1 MVVYISHRTK
11 LGEYLK
17 IMEQKEKKT
26 KILVVDDDPVIR
38 GLIKSIFMNSEFDI
52 NEADSGE
59 MALEILPNIM
69 PDIILLDIIMSGMD
83 GFEVLK
89 SIRSDERLKYIRIIL
104 LSSKSDINERLKGY
118 GLGTDDYMTKPFVGN
133 ELLAKVNVF
142 AKLKHSEERNLS
154 LTELVE
160 SEIKKRM
167 EREKFIQ
174 DQERLISMSD
184 MIISIA
190 HYWRQPLNALG
201 ITVQDIYDAYTHNE
215 LTEDY
220 LKESVDQSMRHITFM
235 SNIIDSFQSIIDAE
249 NDNVSETVHIPALL
263 REALISIKDMLDLSN
278 VKCTINGIDYLKYAD
293 ISTIDLI
300 TESEPAALRQIVTKI
315 VITVNHLIQN
325 YQKMCVDDKFHGLI
339 KIKLYTASDKIILQV
354 QGNGVQLNDNE
365 ISHFFEPYYALGENR
380 FSNEGL
386 GLFFTKM
393 LVEQHCNGEL
403 FIKKENDLSIFQ
415 LELPYSPP
423 PISK

>member
-1 MVVYISHRTK
+1 
-11 LGEYLK
+11 
-17 IMEQKEKKT
+17 MEQKEKKT
-26 KILVVDDDPVIR
+26 KILAVDDDPVIR
-38 GLIKSIFMNSEFDI
+38 GLIKSIFLNGKFDV

-59 MALEILPNIM
+59 MALEILPDIM

-89 SIRSDERLKYIRIIL
+89 SIRSNEKLKYIRIIL
-104 LSSKSDINERLKGY
+104 LSSKNNIDERLKGY
-118 GLGTDDYMTKPFVGN
+118 DLGTDDYMTKPFVGN

-154 LTELVE
+154 LTELVN

-167 EREKFIQ
+167 EKEKYIQ
-174 DQERLISMSD
+174 DQKRLISMSD

-220 LKESVDQSMRHITFM
+220 LKESVDQSMRHIAFM
-235 SNIIDSFQSIIDAE
+235 SSIIDSFQSIIDAK

-263 REALISIKDMLDLSN
+263 REALVSIKDMLDLSD
-278 VKCTINGIDYLKYAD
+278 VKCTINGLDYLKYAD

-300 TESEPAALRQIVTKI
+300 VETEHAALKQIITKI
-315 VITVNHLIQN
+315 VITINHLIQN
-325 YQKMCVDDKFHGLI
+325 YQEMCVDNKFHGLI
-339 KIKLYTASDKIILQV
+339 KIKLYTTVEKIIIQV

-365 ISHFFEPYYALGENR
+365 ISHFFDPYYALGENR
-380 FSNEGL
+380 FDNKSL

-393 LVEQHCNGEL
+393 LVEQHCNGKL
-403 FIKKENDLSIFQ
+403 FIKKENDVSIFQ
-415 LELPYSPP
+415 LEIPYSPP
-423 PISK
+423 QSSSSMIIDTINHNI

>member
-1 MVVYISHRTK
+1 
-11 LGEYLK
+11 
-17 IMEQKEKKT
+17 MEQKEKKT
-26 KILVVDDDPVIR
+26 KILAVDDDPVIR
-38 GLIKSIFMNSEFDI
+38 GLIKSIFLNSKFDV

-59 MALEILPNIM
+59 MALEILPDIM

-89 SIRSDERLKYIRIIL
+89 SIRSNEKLKYIRIIL
-104 LSSKSDINERLKGY
+104 LSSKNNIDERLKGY
-118 GLGTDDYMTKPFVGN
+118 DLGTDDYMTKPFVGN

-154 LTELVE
+154 LTELVN

-167 EREKFIQ
+167 EKEKYIQ
-174 DQERLISMSD
+174 DQKRLISMSD

-220 LKESVDQSMRHITFM
+220 LKESVDQSMRHIAFM
-235 SNIIDSFQSIIDAE
+235 SSIIDSFQSIIDAK

-263 REALISIKDMLDLSN
+263 REALVSIKDMLDLSD
-278 VKCTINGIDYLKYAD
+278 VKCTINGLDYLKYAD

-300 TESEPAALRQIVTKI
+300 VETEHAALKQIITKI
-315 VITVNHLIQN
+315 VITINHLIQN
-325 YQKMCVDDKFHGLI
+325 YQEMCVDNKFHGLI
-339 KIKLYTASDKIILQV
+339 KIKLYTTVEKIIIQV

-365 ISHFFEPYYALGENR
+365 ISHFFDPYYALGENR
-380 FSNEGL
+380 FDNKSL

-393 LVEQHCNGEL
+393 LVEQHCNGKL
-403 FIKKENDLSIFQ
+403 FIKKENDVRIFQ
-415 LELPYSPP
+415 LEIPYSPH
-423 PISK
+423 PIIKQHDY

>member
-1 MVVYISHRTK
+1 
-11 LGEYLK
+11 
-17 IMEQKEKKT
+17 MEQKEKKT
-26 KILVVDDDPVIR
+26 KILAVDDDPVIR
-38 GLIKSIFMNSEFDI
+38 GLIKSIFLNSKFDV

-59 MALEILPNIM
+59 MALEILPDIM

-89 SIRSDERLKYIRIIL
+89 SIRSNEKLKYIRIIL
-104 LSSKSDINERLKGY
+104 LSSKNNIDERLKGY
-118 GLGTDDYMTKPFVGN
+118 DLGTDDYMTKPFVGN

-154 LTELVE
+154 LTELVN

-167 EREKFIQ
+167 EKEKYIQ
-174 DQERLISMSD
+174 DQKRLISMSD

-220 LKESVDQSMRHITFM
+220 LKESVDQSMRHIAFM
-235 SNIIDSFQSIIDAE
+235 SSIIDSFQSIIDAK

-263 REALISIKDMLDLSN
+263 REALVSIKDMLDLSD
-278 VKCTINGIDYLKYAD
+278 VKCTINGLDYLKYAD

-300 TESEPAALRQIVTKI
+300 VETEHAALKQIITKI
-315 VITVNHLIQN
+315 VITINHLIQN
-325 YQKMCVDDKFHGLI
+325 YQEMCVDNKFHGLI
-339 KIKLYTASDKIILQV
+339 KIKLYTTVEKIIIQV

-365 ISHFFEPYYALGENR
+365 ISHFFDPYYALGENR
-380 FSNEGL
+380 FANKSL

-393 LVEQHCNGEL
+393 LVEQHCNGKL
-403 FIKKENDLSIFQ
+403 FIKKENDVSIFQ
-415 LELPYSPP
+415 LEIPYSPP
-423 PISK
+423 QSSSSRIIDTINHNI

>member
-1 MVVYISHRTK
+1 
-11 LGEYLK
+11 
-17 IMEQKEKKT
+17 MEQKEKKT
-26 KILVVDDDPVIR
+26 KILAVDDDPVIR
-38 GLIKSIFMNSEFDI
+38 GLIKSIFLNSKFDV

-59 MALEILPNIM
+59 MALEILPDIM

-89 SIRSDERLKYIRIIL
+89 SIRSNEKLKYIRIIL
-104 LSSKSDINERLKGY
+104 LSSKNNIDERLKGY
-118 GLGTDDYMTKPFVGN
+118 DLGADDYMTKPFVGN

-154 LTELVE
+154 LTELVN

-167 EREKFIQ
+167 EKEKYIQ
-174 DQERLISMSD
+174 DQKRLISMSD

-220 LKESVDQSMRHITFM
+220 LKESVDQSMRHIAFM
-235 SNIIDSFQSIIDAE
+235 SSIIDSFQSIIDAK

-263 REALISIKDMLDLSN
+263 REALVSIKDMLDLSD
-278 VKCTINGIDYLKYAD
+278 VKCTINGLDYLKYAD

-300 TESEPAALRQIVTKI
+300 VETEHAALKQIITKI
-315 VITVNHLIQN
+315 VITINHLIQN
-325 YQKMCVDDKFHGLI
+325 YQEMCVDNKFHGLI
-339 KIKLYTASDKIILQV
+339 KIKLYTTVEKIIIQV

-365 ISHFFEPYYALGENR
+365 ISHFFDPYYALGENR
-380 FSNEGL
+380 FDNKSL

-393 LVEQHCNGEL
+393 LVEQHCNGKL
-403 FIKKENDLSIFQ
+403 FIKKENDVSIFQ
-415 LELPYSPP
+415 LEIPYSPP
-423 PISK
+423 QSSSSMIIDTINHNI

>member
-1 MVVYISHRTK
+1 
-11 LGEYLK
+11 
-17 IMEQKEKKT
+17 MEQKEKKT
-26 KILVVDDDPVIR
+26 KILAVDDDPVIR
-38 GLIKSIFMNSEFDI
+38 GLIKSIFLNSKFDV

-59 MALEILPNIM
+59 MALEILPDIM

-89 SIRSDERLKYIRIIL
+89 SIRSNEKLKYIRIIL
-104 LSSKSDINERLKGY
+104 LSSKNNIDERLKGY
-118 GLGTDDYMTKPFVGN
+118 DLGTDDYMTKPFVGN

-154 LTELVE
+154 LTELVN

-167 EREKFIQ
+167 EKEKYIQ
-174 DQERLISMSD
+174 DQKRLISMSD

-220 LKESVDQSMRHITFM
+220 LKESVDQSMRHIAFM
-235 SNIIDSFQSIIDAE
+235 SSIIDSFQSIIDAK

-263 REALISIKDMLDLSN
+263 REALVSIKDMLDLSD
-278 VKCTINGIDYLKYAD
+278 VKCTINGLDYLKYAD

-300 TESEPAALRQIVTKI
+300 VETEHAALKQIITKI
-315 VITVNHLIQN
+315 VITINHLIQN
-325 YQKMCVDDKFHGLI
+325 YQEMCVDNKFHGLI
-339 KIKLYTASDKIILQV
+339 KIKLYTTVEKIIIQV

-365 ISHFFEPYYALGENR
+365 ISHFFDPYYALGENR
-380 FSNEGL
+380 FDNKSL

-393 LVEQHCNGEL
+393 LVEQHCNGKL
-403 FIKKENDLSIFQ
+403 FIKKENDVSIFQ
-415 LELPYSPP
+415 LEIPYSPP
-423 PISK
+423 QSSSSMIIDTINHNI

>member
-1 MVVYISHRTK
+1 
-11 LGEYLK
+11 
-17 IMEQKEKKT
+17 MEQKEKKT
-26 KILVVDDDPVIR
+26 KILAVDDDPVIR
-38 GLIKSIFMNSEFDI
+38 GLIKSIFLNSKFDV

-59 MALEILPNIM
+59 MALEILPDIM

-89 SIRSDERLKYIRIIL
+89 SIRSNEKLKYIRIIL
-104 LSSKSDINERLKGY
+104 LSSKNNIDERLKGY
-118 GLGTDDYMTKPFVGN
+118 DLGTDDYMTKPFVGN

-154 LTELVE
+154 LTELVN

-167 EREKFIQ
+167 EKEKYIQ
-174 DQERLISMSD
+174 DQKRLISMSD

-220 LKESVDQSMRHITFM
+220 LKESVDQSMRHIAFM
-235 SNIIDSFQSIIDAE
+235 SSIIDSFHSIIDAK

-263 REALISIKDMLDLSN
+263 REALVSIKDMLDLSD
-278 VKCTINGIDYLKYAD
+278 VKCTINGLDYLKYAD

-300 TESEPAALRQIVTKI
+300 VETEHAALKQIITKI
-315 VITVNHLIQN
+315 VITINHLIQN
-325 YQKMCVDDKFHGLI
+325 YQEMCVDNKFHGLI
-339 KIKLYTASDKIILQV
+339 KIKLYTTVEKIIIQV

-365 ISHFFEPYYALGENR
+365 ISHFFDPYYALGENR
-380 FSNEGL
+380 FDNKSL

-393 LVEQHCNGEL
+393 LVEQHCNGKL
-403 FIKKENDLSIFQ
+403 FIKKENDVSIFQ
-415 LELPYSPP
+415 LEIPYSPP
-423 PISK
+423 QSSSSMIIDTINHNI

>member
-1 MVVYISHRTK
+1 
-11 LGEYLK
+11 
-17 IMEQKEKKT
+17 MEQKEKKT
-26 KILVVDDDPVIR
+26 KIL
-38 GLIKSIFMNSEFDI
+38 
-52 NEADSGE
+52 GE
-59 MALEILPNIM
+59 MALEILPDIM

-89 SIRSDERLKYIRIIL
+89 SIRSNEKLKYIRIIL
-104 LSSKSDINERLKGY
+104 LSSKNNIDERLKGY
-118 GLGTDDYMTKPFVGN
+118 DLGTDDYMTKPFVGN

-154 LTELVE
+154 LTELVN

-167 EREKFIQ
+167 EKEKYIQ
-174 DQERLISMSD
+174 DQKRLISMSD

-220 LKESVDQSMRHITFM
+220 LKESVDQSMRHIAFM
-235 SNIIDSFQSIIDAE
+235 SSIIDSFQSIIDAK

-263 REALISIKDMLDLSN
+263 REALVSIKDMLDLSD
-278 VKCTINGIDYLKYAD
+278 VKCTINGLDYLKYAD

-300 TESEPAALRQIVTKI
+300 VETEHAALKQIITKI
-315 VITVNHLIQN
+315 VITINHLIQN
-325 YQKMCVDDKFHGLI
+325 YQEMCVDNKFHGLI
-339 KIKLYTASDKIILQV
+339 KIKLYTTVEKIIIQV

-365 ISHFFEPYYALGENR
+365 ISHFFAPYYALGENR
-380 FSNEGL
+380 FDNKSL

-393 LVEQHCNGEL
+393 LVEQHCNGKL
-403 FIKKENDLSIFQ
+403 FIKKENDVSIFQ
-415 LELPYSPP
+415 LEIPYSPP
-423 PISK
+423 PIIKQHDY

>member
-1 MVVYISHRTK
+1 
-11 LGEYLK
+11 
-17 IMEQKEKKT
+17 MEQKEKKT
-26 KILVVDDDPVIR
+26 KILAVDDDPVIR
-38 GLIKSIFMNSEFDI
+38 GLIKSIFLNSKFDV

-59 MALEILPNIM
+59 MALEILPDIM

-89 SIRSDERLKYIRIIL
+89 SIRSNEKLKYIRIIL
-104 LSSKSDINERLKGY
+104 LSSKNNIDERLKGY
-118 GLGTDDYMTKPFVGN
+118 DLGTDDYMTKPFVGN

-154 LTELVE
+154 LTELVN

-167 EREKFIQ
+167 EKEKYIQ
-174 DQERLISMSD
+174 DQKRLISMSD

-220 LKESVDQSMRHITFM
+220 LKESVDQSMRHIAFM
-235 SNIIDSFQSIIDAE
+235 SSIIDSFQSIIDAK

-263 REALISIKDMLDLSN
+263 REALVSIKDMLDLSD
-278 VKCTINGIDYLKYAD
+278 VKCTINGLDYLKYAD

-300 TESEPAALRQIVTKI
+300 VETEHAALKQIITKI
-315 VITVNHLIQN
+315 VITINHLIQN
-325 YQKMCVDDKFHGLI
+325 YQEMCVDNKFHGLI
-339 KIKLYTASDKIILQV
+339 KIKLYTTLEKIIIQV

-365 ISHFFEPYYALGENR
+365 ISHFFDPYYALGENR
-380 FSNEGL
+380 FDNKSL

-393 LVEQHCNGEL
+393 LVEQHCNGKL
-403 FIKKENDLSIFQ
+403 FIKKENDVSIFQ
-415 LELPYSPP
+415 LEIPYSPP
-423 PISK
+423 QSSSSMIIDTINHNI

>member
-1 MVVYISHRTK
+1 
-11 LGEYLK
+11 
-17 IMEQKEKKT
+17 MEQKEKKT
-26 KILVVDDDPVIR
+26 KILAVDDDPVIR
-38 GLIKSIFMNSEFDI
+38 GLIKSIFLNSKFDV

-59 MALEILPNIM
+59 MALEILPDIM

-89 SIRSDERLKYIRIIL
+89 SIRSNEKLKYIRIIL
-104 LSSKSDINERLKGY
+104 LSSKNNIDERLKGY
-118 GLGTDDYMTKPFVGN
+118 DLGTDDYMTKPFVGN

-154 LTELVE
+154 LTELVN

-167 EREKFIQ
+167 EKEKYIQ
-174 DQERLISMSD
+174 DQKRLISMSD

-220 LKESVDQSMRHITFM
+220 LKESVDQSMRHIAFM
-235 SNIIDSFQSIIDAE
+235 SSIIDSFQSIIDAK

-263 REALISIKDMLDLSN
+263 REALVSIKDMLDLSD
-278 VKCTINGIDYLKYAD
+278 VKCTINGLDYLKYAD
-293 ISTIDLI
+293 ISIIDLI
-300 TESEPAALRQIVTKI
+300 VETEHAALKQIITKI
-315 VITVNHLIQN
+315 VITINHLIQN
-325 YQKMCVDDKFHGLI
+325 YQEMCVDNKFHGLI
-339 KIKLYTASDKIILQV
+339 KIKLYTTVEKIIIQV

-365 ISHFFEPYYALGENR
+365 ISHFFDPYYALGENR
-380 FSNEGL
+380 FDNKSL

-393 LVEQHCNGEL
+393 LVEQHCNGKL
-403 FIKKENDLSIFQ
+403 FIKKENDVSIFQ
-415 LELPYSPP
+415 LEIPYSPP
-423 PISK
+423 QSSSSMIIDTINHNI

>member
-1 MVVYISHRTK
+1 
-11 LGEYLK
+11 
-17 IMEQKEKKT
+17 MEQKEKKT

-38 GLIKSIFMNSEFDI
+38 GLIKSIFMNSEFDV

-59 MALEILPNIM
+59 MALEILPDIM

-89 SIRSDERLKYIRIIL
+89 DIRSNKKLKYIRIIL

-118 GLGTDDYMTKPFVGN
+118 GLGTDDYMIKPFVGN
-133 ELLAKVNVF
+133 ELLAKVSVF
-142 AKLKHSEERNLS
+142 AKLKHFKERNLS
-154 LTELVE
+154 LTELVK
-160 SEIKKRM
+160 SEINKRM
-167 EREKFIQ
+167 EKEKYIQ
-174 DQERLISMSD
+174 NQERLISMSD

-220 LKESVDQSMRHITFM
+220 LKKNVEQSMRHITFM
-235 SNIIDSFQSIIDAE
+235 SNIIDSFQSIIDAK
-249 NDNVSETVHIPALL
+249 NDNVSETIHIPALL
-263 REALISIKDMLDLSN
+263 REALVSIKDMLELSN

-300 TESEPAALRQIVTKI
+300 IESEPAALRQIVAKI
-315 VITVNHLIQN
+315 VITVNYLIQK
-325 YQKMCVDDKFHGLI
+325 YQKVDDKFRGLI
-339 KIKLYTASDKIILQV
+339 KIKLYTTSEKIIIQV

-365 ISHFFEPYYALGENR
+365 ISRFFEPYYALGESK

-386 GLFFTKM
+386 GLFFTKI

-403 FIKKENDLSIFQ
+403 FIKKENNLSIFQ

-423 PISK
+423 QSQNSTAVKTKYLYTL

>member
-1 MVVYISHRTK
+1 
-11 LGEYLK
+11 
-17 IMEQKEKKT
+17 MEQKEKKT
-26 KILVVDDDPVIR
+26 KILAVDDDPVIR
-38 GLIKSIFMNSEFDI
+38 GIIKSIFLNSKFDV

-59 MALEILPNIM
+59 MALEILPDIM

-89 SIRSDERLKYIRIIL
+89 SIRSNEKLKYIRIIL
-104 LSSKSDINERLKGY
+104 LSSKNNIDERLKGY
-118 GLGTDDYMTKPFVGN
+118 DLGTDDYMTKPFVGN

-154 LTELVE
+154 LTELVN

-167 EREKFIQ
+167 EKEKYIQ
-174 DQERLISMSD
+174 DQKRLISMSD

-220 LKESVDQSMRHITFM
+220 LKESVDQSMRHIAFM
-235 SNIIDSFQSIIDAE
+235 SSIIDSFQSIIDAK

-263 REALISIKDMLDLSN
+263 REALVSIKDMLDLSD
-278 VKCTINGIDYLKYAD
+278 VKCTINGLDYLKYAD

-300 TESEPAALRQIVTKI
+300 VETEHAALKQIITKI
-315 VITVNHLIQN
+315 VITINHLIQN
-325 YQKMCVDDKFHGLI
+325 YQEMCIDNKFHGLI
-339 KIKLYTASDKIILQV
+339 KIKLYTTVEKIIIQV

-365 ISHFFEPYYALGENR
+365 ISHFFDPYYALGENR
-380 FSNEGL
+380 FANEGL

-393 LVEQHCNGEL
+393 LVEQHCNGKL
-403 FIKKENDLSIFQ
+403 FIKKENDVSIFQ
-415 LELPYSPP
+415 LEIPYSPP
-423 PISK
+423 QSSSSMIIDTINHNI

>member
-1 MVVYISHRTK
+1 M
-11 LGEYLK
+11 EYHK
-17 IMEQKEKKT
+17 SMEQKEKKT
-26 KILVVDDDPVIR
+26 KILAVDDDPVIR
-38 GLIKSIFMNSEFDI
+38 GLIKSIFLNSKFDV

-59 MALEILPNIM
+59 MALEILPDIM

-89 SIRSDERLKYIRIIL
+89 SIRSNEKLKYIRIIL
-104 LSSKSDINERLKGY
+104 LSSKNNIDERLKGY
-118 GLGTDDYMTKPFVGN
+118 DLGTDDYMTKPFVGN

-154 LTELVE
+154 LTELVN

-167 EREKFIQ
+167 EQEKYIQ
-174 DQERLISMSD
+174 DQKRLISMSD

-220 LKESVDQSMRHITFM
+220 LKESVDQSMRHIAFM
-235 SNIIDSFQSIIDAE
+235 SSIIDSFQSIIDAK

-263 REALISIKDMLDLSN
+263 REALVSIKDMLDLSD
-278 VKCTINGIDYLKYAD
+278 VKCTINGLDYLKYAD

-300 TESEPAALRQIVTKI
+300 VETEHAALKQIITKI
-315 VITVNHLIQN
+315 VITINHLIQN
-325 YQKMCVDDKFHGLI
+325 YQEMCVDNKFHGLI
-339 KIKLYTASDKIILQV
+339 KIKLYTTVGKIIIQV

-365 ISHFFEPYYALGENR
+365 ISHFFDPYYALGENR
-380 FSNEGL
+380 FANKSL

-393 LVEQHCNGEL
+393 LVEQHCNGKL
-403 FIKKENDLSIFQ
+403 FIKKENDVSIFQ
-415 LELPYSPP
+415 LEIPYSPP
-423 PISK
+423 QSSSSMIIDTINHNI

>member
-1 MVVYISHRTK
+1 
-11 LGEYLK
+11 
-17 IMEQKEKKT
+17 MEQKEKKT
-26 KILVVDDDPVIR
+26 KILAVDDDPVIR
-38 GLIKSIFMNSEFDI
+38 GLIKSIFLNSKFDV

-59 MALEILPNIM
+59 MALEILPDIM

-89 SIRSDERLKYIRIIL
+89 SIRSNEKLKYIRIIL
-104 LSSKSDINERLKGY
+104 LSSKNNIDERLKGY
-118 GLGTDDYMTKPFVGN
+118 DLGTDDYMTKPFVGN

-154 LTELVE
+154 LTELVN

-167 EREKFIQ
+167 EKEKYIQ
-174 DQERLISMSD
+174 DQKRLISMSD

-220 LKESVDQSMRHITFM
+220 LKESVDQSMRHIAFM
-235 SNIIDSFQSIIDAE
+235 SSIIDSFQSIIDAK

-263 REALISIKDMLDLSN
+263 REALVSIKDMLDLSD
-278 VKCTINGIDYLKYAD
+278 VKCTINGLDYLKYAD

-300 TESEPAALRQIVTKI
+300 VETEHAALKQIITKI
-315 VITVNHLIQN
+315 VITINHLIQN
-325 YQKMCVDDKFHGLI
+325 YQEMCVDNKFHGLI
-339 KIKLYTASDKIILQV
+339 KIKLYTTVGKIIIQV

-365 ISHFFEPYYALGENR
+365 ISHFFDPYYALGENR
-380 FSNEGL
+380 FANKSL

-393 LVEQHCNGEL
+393 LVEQHCNGKL
-403 FIKKENDLSIFQ
+403 FIKKENDVSIFQ
-415 LELPYSPP
+415 LEIPYSPP
-423 PISK
+423 QSSSSMIIDTINHNI

>member
-1 MVVYISHRTK
+1 M
-11 LGEYLK
+11 EYHK
-17 IMEQKEKKT
+17 SMEQKEKKT
-26 KILVVDDDPVIR
+26 KILAVDDDPVIR
-38 GLIKSIFMNSEFDI
+38 GLIKSIFLNSKFDV

-59 MALEILPNIM
+59 MALEIL

-89 SIRSDERLKYIRIIL
+89 SIRSNEKLKYIRIIL
-104 LSSKSDINERLKGY
+104 LSSKNNIDERLKGY
-118 GLGTDDYMTKPFVGN
+118 DLGTDDYMTKPFVGN

-154 LTELVE
+154 LTELVN

-167 EREKFIQ
+167 EKEKYIQ
-174 DQERLISMSD
+174 DQKRLISMSD

-220 LKESVDQSMRHITFM
+220 LKESVDQSMRHIAFM
-235 SNIIDSFQSIIDAE
+235 SSIIDSFQSIIDAK

-263 REALISIKDMLDLSN
+263 REALVSIKDMLDLSD
-278 VKCTINGIDYLKYAD
+278 VKCTINGLDYLKYAD

-300 TESEPAALRQIVTKI
+300 VETEHAALKQIITKI
-315 VITVNHLIQN
+315 VITINHLIQN
-325 YQKMCVDDKFHGLI
+325 YQEMCVDNKFHGLI
-339 KIKLYTASDKIILQV
+339 KIKLYTTVEKIIIQV

-365 ISHFFEPYYALGENR
+365 ISHFFDPYYALGENR
-380 FSNEGL
+380 FDNKSL

-393 LVEQHCNGEL
+393 LVEQHCNGKL
-403 FIKKENDLSIFQ
+403 FIKKENDVSIFQ
-415 LELPYSPP
+415 LEIPYSPP
-423 PISK
+423 QSSSSMIIDTINHNI

>member
-1 MVVYISHRTK
+1 M
-11 LGEYLK
+11 EYHK
-17 IMEQKEKKT
+17 SMEQKEKKT
-26 KILVVDDDPVIR
+26 KILAVDDDPVIR
-38 GLIKSIFMNSEFDI
+38 GLIKSIFLNSKFDV

-59 MALEILPNIM
+59 MALEILPDIM

-89 SIRSDERLKYIRIIL
+89 SIRSNEKLKYIRIIL
-104 LSSKSDINERLKGY
+104 LSSKNNIDERLKGY
-118 GLGTDDYMTKPFVGN
+118 DLGTDDYMTKPFVGN

-154 LTELVE
+154 LTELVN

-167 EREKFIQ
+167 EKEKYIQ
-174 DQERLISMSD
+174 DQKRLISMSD

-220 LKESVDQSMRHITFM
+220 LKESVDQSMRHIAFM
-235 SNIIDSFQSIIDAE
+235 SSIIDSFQSIIDAK

-263 REALISIKDMLDLSN
+263 REALVSIKDMLDLSD
-278 VKCTINGIDYLKYAD
+278 VKCTINGLDYLKYAD

-300 TESEPAALRQIVTKI
+300 VETEHAALKQIITKI
-315 VITVNHLIQN
+315 VITINHLIQN
-325 YQKMCVDDKFHGLI
+325 YQEMCVDNKFHGLI
-339 KIKLYTASDKIILQV
+339 KIKLYTTVGKIIIQV

-365 ISHFFEPYYALGENR
+365 ISHFFDPYYALGENR
-380 FSNEGL
+380 FANKSL

-393 LVEQHCNGEL
+393 LVEQHCNGKL
-403 FIKKENDLSIFQ
+403 FIKKENDVSIFQ
-415 LELPYSPP
+415 LEIPYSPP
-423 PISK
+423 QSSSSMIIDTINHNI

>member
-1 MVVYISHRTK
+1 
-11 LGEYLK
+11 
-17 IMEQKEKKT
+17 MEQKEKKT
-26 KILVVDDDPVIR
+26 KILAVDDDPVIR
-38 GLIKSIFMNSEFDI
+38 GLIKSIFLNSKFDV

-59 MALEILPNIM
+59 MALEILPDIM

-89 SIRSDERLKYIRIIL
+89 SIRSNEKLKYIRIIL
-104 LSSKSDINERLKGY
+104 LSSKNNIDERLKGY
-118 GLGTDDYMTKPFVGN
+118 DLGTDDYMTKPFVGN

-154 LTELVE
+154 LTELVN

-167 EREKFIQ
+167 EKEKYIQ
-174 DQERLISMSD
+174 DQKRLISMSD

-220 LKESVDQSMRHITFM
+220 LKESVDQSMRHIAFM
-235 SNIIDSFQSIIDAE
+235 SSIIDSFQSIIDAK

-263 REALISIKDMLDLSN
+263 REALVSIKDMLDLSD
-278 VKCTINGIDYLKYAD
+278 VKCTINGLDYLKYAD

-300 TESEPAALRQIVTKI
+300 VETEHAALKQIITKI
-315 VITVNHLIQN
+315 VITINHLIQN
-325 YQKMCVDDKFHGLI
+325 YQEMCVDNKFHGLI
-339 KIKLYTASDKIILQV
+339 KIKLYTTVEKIIIQV

-365 ISHFFEPYYALGENR
+365 ISHFFDPYYALGENR
-380 FSNEGL
+380 FDNKSL

-393 LVEQHCNGEL
+393 LVEQHCNGKL
-403 FIKKENDLSIFQ
+403 FIKKENDVSIFQ
-415 LELPYSPP
+415 LEIPYSPP
-423 PISK
+423 QSSSSMIIDTINHKI

>member
-1 MVVYISHRTK
+1 M
-11 LGEYLK
+11 EYHK
-17 IMEQKEKKT
+17 SMEQKEKKT
-26 KILVVDDDPVIR
+26 KILAVDDDPVIR
-38 GLIKSIFMNSEFDI
+38 GLIKSIFLNSKFNV

-59 MALEILPNIM
+59 MALEILPDIM

-89 SIRSDERLKYIRIIL
+89 SIRSNEKLKYIRIIL
-104 LSSKSDINERLKGY
+104 LSSKNNIDERLKGY
-118 GLGTDDYMTKPFVGN
+118 DLGTDDYMTKPFVGN

-154 LTELVE
+154 LTELVN

-167 EREKFIQ
+167 EKEKYIQ
-174 DQERLISMSD
+174 DQKRLISMSD

-220 LKESVDQSMRHITFM
+220 LKESVDQSMRHIAFM
-235 SNIIDSFQSIIDAE
+235 SSIIDSFQSIIDAK

-263 REALISIKDMLDLSN
+263 REALVSIKDMLDLSD
-278 VKCTINGIDYLKYAD
+278 VKCTINGLDYLKYAD

-300 TESEPAALRQIVTKI
+300 VETEHAALKQIITKI
-315 VITVNHLIQN
+315 VITINHLIQN
-325 YQKMCVDDKFHGLI
+325 YQEMCVDNKFHGLI
-339 KIKLYTASDKIILQV
+339 KIKLYTTVEKIIIQV

-365 ISHFFEPYYALGENR
+365 ISHFFDPYYALGENR
-380 FSNEGL
+380 FDNKSL

-393 LVEQHCNGEL
+393 LVEQHCNGKL
-403 FIKKENDLSIFQ
+403 FIKKENDVSIFQ
-415 LELPYSPP
+415 LEIPYSPP
-423 PISK
+423 QSSSSMIIDTINHNI

>member
-1 MVVYISHRTK
+1 
-11 LGEYLK
+11 
-17 IMEQKEKKT
+17 MEQKEKKT
-26 KILVVDDDPVIR
+26 KILAVDDDPVIR
-38 GLIKSIFMNSEFDI
+38 GLIKSIFLNSKFDV

-59 MALEILPNIM
+59 MALEILPDIM

-89 SIRSDERLKYIRIIL
+89 SIRSNEKLKYIRIIL
-104 LSSKSDINERLKGY
+104 LSSKNNIDERLKGY
-118 GLGTDDYMTKPFVGN
+118 DLGTDDYMTKPFVGN

-154 LTELVE
+154 LTELVN

-167 EREKFIQ
+167 EKEKYIQ
-174 DQERLISMSD
+174 DQKRLISMSD

-220 LKESVDQSMRHITFM
+220 LKESVDQSMRHIAFM
-235 SNIIDSFQSIIDAE
+235 SSIIDSFQSIIDAK

-263 REALISIKDMLDLSN
+263 REALVSIKDMLDLSD
-278 VKCTINGIDYLKYAD
+278 VKCTINGLDYLKYAD

-300 TESEPAALRQIVTKI
+300 VETEHAALKQIITKI
-315 VITVNHLIQN
+315 VITINHLIQN
-325 YQKMCVDDKFHGLI
+325 YQEMCVDNKFHGLI
-339 KIKLYTASDKIILQV
+339 KIKLYTTVEKIIIQV
-354 QGNGVQLNDNE
+354 QGNGVQLNYNE
-365 ISHFFEPYYALGENR
+365 ISHFFDQYYALGENR
-380 FSNEGL
+380 FDNKSL

-393 LVEQHCNGEL
+393 LVEQHCNGKL
-403 FIKKENDLSIFQ
+403 FIKKENDVSIFQ
-415 LELPYSPP
+415 LEIPYSPP
-423 PISK
+423 PIIKQHDY

>member
-1 MVVYISHRTK
+1 
-11 LGEYLK
+11 
-17 IMEQKEKKT
+17 
-26 KILVVDDDPVIR
+26 
-38 GLIKSIFMNSEFDI
+38 MNSKFDV

-59 MALEILPNIM
+59 MALEILPDIM

-89 SIRSDERLKYIRIIL
+89 SIRSNEKLKYIRIIL
-104 LSSKSDINERLKGY
+104 LSSKNNIDERLKGY
-118 GLGTDDYMTKPFVGN
+118 DLGTDDYMTKPFVGN

-154 LTELVE
+154 LTELVN

-167 EREKFIQ
+167 EKEKYIQ
-174 DQERLISMSD
+174 DQKRLISMSD

-220 LKESVDQSMRHITFM
+220 LKESVDQSMRHIAFM
-235 SNIIDSFQSIIDAE
+235 SSIIDSFQSIIDAK

-263 REALISIKDMLDLSN
+263 REALVSIKDMLDLSD
-278 VKCTINGIDYLKYAD
+278 VKCTINGLDYLKYAD

-300 TESEPAALRQIVTKI
+300 VETEHAALKQIITKI
-315 VITVNHLIQN
+315 VITINHLIQN
-325 YQKMCVDDKFHGLI
+325 YQEMCVDNKFHGLI
-339 KIKLYTASDKIILQV
+339 KIKLYTTVEKIIIQV

-365 ISHFFEPYYALGENR
+365 ISHFFDPYYALGENR
-380 FSNEGL
+380 FDNKSL

-393 LVEQHCNGEL
+393 LVEQHCNGKL
-403 FIKKENDLSIFQ
+403 FIKKENDVSIFQ
-415 LELPYSPP
+415 LEIPYSPP
-423 PISK
+423 QSSSSMIIDTINHNI

>member
-1 MVVYISHRTK
+1 
-11 LGEYLK
+11 
-17 IMEQKEKKT
+17 MEQKEKKT
-26 KILVVDDDPVIR
+26 KILAVDDDPVIR
-38 GLIKSIFMNSEFDI
+38 GLIKSIFLNSKFDV

-59 MALEILPNIM
+59 MALEILPDIM

-89 SIRSDERLKYIRIIL
+89 SIRSNEKLKYIRIIL
-104 LSSKSDINERLKGY
+104 LSSKNNIDERLKGY
-118 GLGTDDYMTKPFVGN
+118 DLGTDDYMTKPFVGN

-154 LTELVE
+154 LTELVN

-167 EREKFIQ
+167 EKEKYIQ
-174 DQERLISMSD
+174 DQKRLISMSD

-220 LKESVDQSMRHITFM
+220 LKESVDQSMRHIAFM
-235 SNIIDSFQSIIDAE
+235 SSIIDSFQSIIDAK

-263 REALISIKDMLDLSN
+263 REALVSIKDMLDLSD
-278 VKCTINGIDYLKYAD
+278 VKCTINGLDYLKYAD
-293 ISTIDLI
+293 ISTINLI
-300 TESEPAALRQIVTKI
+300 VETEHAALKQIITKI
-315 VITVNHLIQN
+315 VITINHLIQN
-325 YQKMCVDDKFHGLI
+325 YQEMCVDNKFHGLI
-339 KIKLYTASDKIILQV
+339 KIKLYTTVEKIIIQV

-365 ISHFFEPYYALGENR
+365 ISHFFDPYYALGENR
-380 FSNEGL
+380 FDNKSL

-393 LVEQHCNGEL
+393 LVEQHCNGKL
-403 FIKKENDLSIFQ
+403 FIKKENDVSIFQ
-415 LELPYSPP
+415 LEIPYSPP
-423 PISK
+423 QSSSSMIIDTINHNI

>member
-1 MVVYISHRTK
+1 
-11 LGEYLK
+11 
-17 IMEQKEKKT
+17 MEQKEKKT
-26 KILVVDDDPVIR
+26 KILAVDDDPVIR
-38 GLIKSIFMNSEFDI
+38 GLIKSIFLNSKFDV

-59 MALEILPNIM
+59 MALEILPDIM

-89 SIRSDERLKYIRIIL
+89 SIRSNEKLKYIRIIL
-104 LSSKSDINERLKGY
+104 LSSKNNIDERLKGY
-118 GLGTDDYMTKPFVGN
+118 DLGTDDYMTKPFVGN

-154 LTELVE
+154 LTELVN

-167 EREKFIQ
+167 EKEKYIQ
-174 DQERLISMSD
+174 DQKRLISMSD

-220 LKESVDQSMRHITFM
+220 LKESVDQSMRHIAFM
-235 SNIIDSFQSIIDAE
+235 SSIIDSFQSIIDAK

-263 REALISIKDMLDLSN
+263 REALVSIKDMLDLSD
-278 VKCTINGIDYLKYAD
+278 VKCTINGLDYLKYAD

-300 TESEPAALRQIVTKI
+300 VETEHAALKQIITKI
-315 VITVNHLIQN
+315 VITINHLIQN
-325 YQKMCVDDKFHGLI
+325 YQEMCVDNKFHGLI
-339 KIKLYTASDKIILQV
+339 KIKLYTTVEKIIIQV

-365 ISHFFEPYYALGENR
+365 ISHFFDPYYALGENR
-380 FSNEGL
+380 FDNKSL

-393 LVEQHCNGEL
+393 LVEQHCNGKL
-403 FIKKENDLSIFQ
+403 FIKKENDVSIFK
-415 LELPYSPP
+415 LEIPYSPP
-423 PISK
+423 QSSSSMIIDTINHNI

>member
-1 MVVYISHRTK
+1 
-11 LGEYLK
+11 
-17 IMEQKEKKT
+17 MEQKEKKT
-26 KILVVDDDPVIR
+26 NILAVDDDPVIR
-38 GLIKSIFMNSEFDI
+38 GLIKSIFLNSKFDV

-59 MALEILPNIM
+59 MALEILPDIM

-89 SIRSDERLKYIRIIL
+89 SIRSNEKLKYIRIIL
-104 LSSKSDINERLKGY
+104 LSSKNNIDERLKGY
-118 GLGTDDYMTKPFVGN
+118 DLGTDDYMTKPFVGN

-154 LTELVE
+154 LTELVN

-167 EREKFIQ
+167 EKEKYIQ
-174 DQERLISMSD
+174 DQKRLISMSD

-220 LKESVDQSMRHITFM
+220 LKESVDQSMRHIAFM
-235 SNIIDSFQSIIDAE
+235 SSIIDSFQSIIDAK

-263 REALISIKDMLDLSN
+263 REALVSIKDMLDLSD
-278 VKCTINGIDYLKYAD
+278 VKCTINGLDYLKYAD

-300 TESEPAALRQIVTKI
+300 VETEHAALKQIITKI
-315 VITVNHLIQN
+315 VITINHLIQN
-325 YQKMCVDDKFHGLI
+325 YQEMCVDNKFHGLI
-339 KIKLYTASDKIILQV
+339 KIKLYTTVEKIIIQV

-365 ISHFFEPYYALGENR
+365 ISHFFDPYYALGENR
-380 FSNEGL
+380 FDNKSL

-393 LVEQHCNGEL
+393 LVEQHCNGKL
-403 FIKKENDLSIFQ
+403 FIKKENDVSIFQ
-415 LELPYSPP
+415 LEIPYSPP
-423 PISK
+423 QSSSSMIIDTINHNI

>member
-1 MVVYISHRTK
+1 
-11 LGEYLK
+11 
-17 IMEQKEKKT
+17 MEQKEKKT
-26 KILVVDDDPVIR
+26 KILAVDDDPVIR
-38 GLIKSIFMNSEFDI
+38 GLIKSIFLNSKFDV

-59 MALEILPNIM
+59 MALEILPDIM

-89 SIRSDERLKYIRIIL
+89 SIRSNEKLKYIRIIL
-104 LSSKSDINERLKGY
+104 LSSKNNIDERLKGY
-118 GLGTDDYMTKPFVGN
+118 DLGTDDYMTKPFVGN

-154 LTELVE
+154 LTELVN

-167 EREKFIQ
+167 EKEKYIQ
-174 DQERLISMSD
+174 DQKRLISMSD

-215 LTEDY
+215 LTENY
-220 LKESVDQSMRHITFM
+220 LKESVDQSMRHIAFM
-235 SNIIDSFQSIIDAE
+235 SSIIDSFQSIIDAK

-263 REALISIKDMLDLSN
+263 REALVSIKDMLDLSD
-278 VKCTINGIDYLKYAD
+278 VKCTINGLDYLKYAD

-300 TESEPAALRQIVTKI
+300 VETEHAALKQIITKI
-315 VITVNHLIQN
+315 VITINHLIQN
-325 YQKMCVDDKFHGLI
+325 YQEMCVDNKFHGLI
-339 KIKLYTASDKIILQV
+339 KIKLYTTVEKIIIQV

-365 ISHFFEPYYALGENR
+365 ISHFFDPYYALGENR
-380 FSNEGL
+380 FANEGL

-393 LVEQHCNGEL
+393 LVEQHCNGKL
-403 FIKKENDLSIFQ
+403 FIKKENDVSIFQ
-415 LELPYSPP
+415 LEIPYSPP
-423 PISK
+423 QSSSSMIIDTINHNI

>member
-1 MVVYISHRTK
+1 
-11 LGEYLK
+11 
-17 IMEQKEKKT
+17 MEQKEKKT
-26 KILVVDDDPVIR
+26 KILAVDDDPVIR
-38 GLIKSIFMNSEFDI
+38 GLIKSIFLNSKFDV

-59 MALEILPNIM
+59 MALEILPDIM

-89 SIRSDERLKYIRIIL
+89 SIRSNEKLKYIRIIL
-104 LSSKSDINERLKGY
+104 LSSKNNIDERLKGY
-118 GLGTDDYMTKPFVGN
+118 DLGTDDYMTKPFVGN

-154 LTELVE
+154 LTELVN

-167 EREKFIQ
+167 EKEKYIQ
-174 DQERLISMSD
+174 DQKRLISMSD

-220 LKESVDQSMRHITFM
+220 LKESVDQSMRHIAFM
-235 SNIIDSFQSIIDAE
+235 SSIIDSFQSIIDAK

-263 REALISIKDMLDLSN
+263 REALVSIKDMLDLSD
-278 VKCTINGIDYLKYAD
+278 VKCTINGLDYLKYAD
-293 ISTIDLI
+293 VSTIDLI
-300 TESEPAALRQIVTKI
+300 VETEHAALKQFLTKI
-315 VITVNHLIQN
+315 VIALHHLIQN
-325 YQKMCVDDKFHGLI
+325 YQEMCVDNKFHGLI
-339 KIKLYTASDKIILQV
+339 KIKLYTTVEKIIIQV

-365 ISHFFEPYYALGENR
+365 ISHFFDPYYALGENR
-380 FSNEGL
+380 FANKSL

-393 LVEQHCNGEL
+393 LVEQHCNGKL
-403 FIKKENDLSIFQ
+403 FIKKENDVSIFQ
-415 LELPYSPP
+415 LEIPYSPP
-423 PISK
+423 PIIKQHDY

>member
-1 MVVYISHRTK
+1 
-11 LGEYLK
+11 
-17 IMEQKEKKT
+17 MEQKEKKT
-26 KILVVDDDPVIR
+26 KILAVDDDPVIL
-38 GLIKSIFMNSEFDI
+38 GLIKSIFLNSKFDV

-59 MALEILPNIM
+59 MALEILPDIM

-89 SIRSDERLKYIRIIL
+89 SIRSNEKLKYIRIIL
-104 LSSKSDINERLKGY
+104 LSSKNNIDERLKGY
-118 GLGTDDYMTKPFVGN
+118 DLGTDDYMTKPFVGN

-154 LTELVE
+154 LTELVN

-167 EREKFIQ
+167 EKEKYIQ
-174 DQERLISMSD
+174 DQKRLISMSD

-220 LKESVDQSMRHITFM
+220 LKESVDQSMRHIAFM
-235 SNIIDSFQSIIDAE
+235 SSIIDSFQSIIDAK

-263 REALISIKDMLDLSN
+263 REALVSIKDMLDLSD
-278 VKCTINGIDYLKYAD
+278 VKCTINGLDYLKYAD

-300 TESEPAALRQIVTKI
+300 VETEHAALKQIITKI
-315 VITVNHLIQN
+315 VITINHLIQN
-325 YQKMCVDDKFHGLI
+325 YQEMCVDNKFHGLI
-339 KIKLYTASDKIILQV
+339 KIKLYTTVEKIIIQV

-365 ISHFFEPYYALGENR
+365 ISHFFDPYYALGENR
-380 FSNEGL
+380 FDNKSL

-393 LVEQHCNGEL
+393 LVEQHCNGKL
-403 FIKKENDLSIFQ
+403 FIKKENDVSIFQ
-415 LELPYSPP
+415 LEIPYSPP
-423 PISK
+423 QSSSSMIIDTINHNI

>member
-1 MVVYISHRTK
+1 
-11 LGEYLK
+11 
-17 IMEQKEKKT
+17 MEQKEKKT
-26 KILVVDDDPVIR
+26 KILAVDDDPVIR
-38 GLIKSIFMNSEFDI
+38 GLIKSIFLNSKFDV

-59 MALEILPNIM
+59 MALEILPDIM

-89 SIRSDERLKYIRIIL
+89 SIRSNEKLKYIRIIL
-104 LSSKSDINERLKGY
+104 LSSKNNIDERLKGY
-118 GLGTDDYMTKPFVGN
+118 DLGTDDYMTKPFVGN

-154 LTELVE
+154 LTELVN

-167 EREKFIQ
+167 EQEKYIQ
-174 DQERLISMSD
+174 DQKRLISMSD

-220 LKESVDQSMRHITFM
+220 LKESVDQSMRHIAFM
-235 SNIIDSFQSIIDAE
+235 SSIIDSFQSIIDAK

-263 REALISIKDMLDLSN
+263 REALVSIKDMLDLSD
-278 VKCTINGIDYLKYAD
+278 VKCTINGLDYLKYAD

-300 TESEPAALRQIVTKI
+300 VETEHAALKQIITKI
-315 VITVNHLIQN
+315 VITINHLIQN
-325 YQKMCVDDKFHGLI
+325 YQEMCVDNKFHGLI
-339 KIKLYTASDKIILQV
+339 KIKLYTTVGKIIIQV

-365 ISHFFEPYYALGENR
+365 ISHFFDPYYALGENR
-380 FSNEGL
+380 FANKSL

-393 LVEQHCNGEL
+393 LVEQHCNGKL
-403 FIKKENDLSIFQ
+403 FIKKENDVSIFQ
-415 LELPYSPP
+415 LEIPYSPP
-423 PISK
+423 PIIKQHDY

>member
-1 MVVYISHRTK
+1 
-11 LGEYLK
+11 
-17 IMEQKEKKT
+17 MEQKEKKT
-26 KILVVDDDPVIR
+26 KILAVDDDPVIR
-38 GLIKSIFMNSEFDI
+38 GLIKSIFLNSKFDV

-59 MALEILPNIM
+59 MALEILPDIM

-89 SIRSDERLKYIRIIL
+89 SIRSNEKLKYIRIIL
-104 LSSKSDINERLKGY
+104 LSSKNNIDERLKGY
-118 GLGTDDYMTKPFVGN
+118 DLGTDDYMTKPFVGN

-154 LTELVE
+154 LTELVN

-167 EREKFIQ
+167 EKEKYIQ
-174 DQERLISMSD
+174 DQKRLISMSD

-220 LKESVDQSMRHITFM
+220 LKESVDQSMRHIAFM
-235 SNIIDSFQSIIDAE
+235 SSIIDSFQSIIDAK

-263 REALISIKDMLDLSN
+263 REALVSIKDMLDLSD
-278 VKCTINGIDYLKYAD
+278 VKCTINGLDYLKYAD

-300 TESEPAALRQIVTKI
+300 VETEHAALKQIITKI
-315 VITVNHLIQN
+315 VITINHLIQN
-325 YQKMCVDDKFHGLI
+325 YQEMCVDNKFHGLI
-339 KIKLYTASDKIILQV
+339 KIKLYTTVEKIIIQV

-365 ISHFFEPYYALGENR
+365 ISHFFDPYYALGENR
-380 FSNEGL
+380 FDNKSL

-393 LVEQHCNGEL
+393 LVEQHCNGKL
-403 FIKKENDLSIFQ
+403 FIKKENDVSIFQ
-415 LELPYSPP
+415 LEIPYSPP
-423 PISK
+423 QASSSMIIDTINHNI

>member
-1 MVVYISHRTK
+1 
-11 LGEYLK
+11 
-17 IMEQKEKKT
+17 MEQKEKKT
-26 KILVVDDDPVIR
+26 KILAVDDDPVIR
-38 GLIKSIFMNSEFDI
+38 GLIKSIFLNSKFDV

-59 MALEILPNIM
+59 MALEILPDIM

-89 SIRSDERLKYIRIIL
+89 SIRSNEKLKYIRIIL
-104 LSSKSDINERLKGY
+104 LSSKNNIDERLKGY
-118 GLGTDDYMTKPFVGN
+118 DLGTDDYMTKPFVGN

-142 AKLKHSEERNLS
+142 AKLKHSEECNLS
-154 LTELVE
+154 LTELVN

-167 EREKFIQ
+167 EKEKYIQ
-174 DQERLISMSD
+174 DQKRLISMSD

-220 LKESVDQSMRHITFM
+220 LKESVDQSMRHIAFM
-235 SNIIDSFQSIIDAE
+235 SSIIDSFQSIIDAK

-263 REALISIKDMLDLSN
+263 REALVSIKDMLDLSD
-278 VKCTINGIDYLKYAD
+278 VKCTINGLDYLKYAD

-300 TESEPAALRQIVTKI
+300 VETEHAALKQIITKI
-315 VITVNHLIQN
+315 VITINHLIQN
-325 YQKMCVDDKFHGLI
+325 YQEMCIDNKFHGLI
-339 KIKLYTASDKIILQV
+339 KIKLYTTVEKIIIQV

-365 ISHFFEPYYALGENR
+365 ISHFFDPYYALGENR
-380 FSNEGL
+380 FANEGL

-393 LVEQHCNGEL
+393 LVEQHCNGKL
-403 FIKKENDLSIFQ
+403 FIKKENDVSIFQ
-415 LELPYSPP
+415 LEIPYSPP
-423 PISK
+423 QSSSSMIIDTINHNI

>member
-1 MVVYISHRTK
+1 
-11 LGEYLK
+11 
-17 IMEQKEKKT
+17 MEQKEKKT
-26 KILVVDDDPVIR
+26 KILAVDDDPVIR
-38 GLIKSIFMNSEFDI
+38 GLIKSIFLNSKFDV

-59 MALEILPNIM
+59 MALEILPDIM

-89 SIRSDERLKYIRIIL
+89 SIRSNEKLKYIRIIL
-104 LSSKSDINERLKGY
+104 LSSKNNIDERLKGY
-118 GLGTDDYMTKPFVGN
+118 DLGTDDYMTKPFVGN

-154 LTELVE
+154 LTELVN

-167 EREKFIQ
+167 EKEKYIQ
-174 DQERLISMSD
+174 DQKRLISMSD

-220 LKESVDQSMRHITFM
+220 LKESVDQSMRHIAFM
-235 SNIIDSFQSIIDAE
+235 SSIIDSFQSIIDAK

-263 REALISIKDMLDLSN
+263 REALVSIKDMLDLSD
-278 VKCTINGIDYLKYAD
+278 VKCTINGLDYLKYAD

-300 TESEPAALRQIVTKI
+300 VETEHAALKQIITKI
-315 VITVNHLIQN
+315 VITINHLIQN
-325 YQKMCVDDKFHGLI
+325 YQEMCVDNKFHGLI
-339 KIKLYTASDKIILQV
+339 KIKLYTTVEKIIIQV

-365 ISHFFEPYYALGENR
+365 ISHFFDPYYALGENR
-380 FSNEGL
+380 FANKSL

-393 LVEQHCNGEL
+393 LVEQHCNGKL
-403 FIKKENDLSIFQ
+403 FIKKENDVSIFQ
-415 LELPYSPP
+415 LEIPYPP
-423 PISK
+423 PNHQAA

>member
-1 MVVYISHRTK
+1 
-11 LGEYLK
+11 
-17 IMEQKEKKT
+17 MEQKEKKT
-26 KILVVDDDPVIR
+26 KILAVDDDPVIR
-38 GLIKSIFMNSEFDI
+38 GLIKSIFLNSKFDV

-59 MALEILPNIM
+59 MALEILPDIM

-89 SIRSDERLKYIRIIL
+89 SIRSNEKLKYIRIIL
-104 LSSKSDINERLKGY
+104 LSSKNNIDERLKGY
-118 GLGTDDYMTKPFVGN
+118 DLGTDDYMTKPFVGN

-154 LTELVE
+154 LTELVN

-167 EREKFIQ
+167 EKEKYIQ
-174 DQERLISMSD
+174 DQKRLISMSD

-220 LKESVDQSMRHITFM
+220 LKESVDQSMRHIAFM
-235 SNIIDSFQSIIDAE
+235 SSIIDSFQSIIDAK

-263 REALISIKDMLDLSN
+263 REALVSIKDMLDLSD
-278 VKCTINGIDYLKYAD
+278 VKCTINGLDYLKYAD

-300 TESEPAALRQIVTKI
+300 VETERAALKQIITKI
-315 VITVNHLIQN
+315 VITINHLIQN
-325 YQKMCVDDKFHGLI
+325 YQEMCIDNKFHGLI
-339 KIKLYTASDKIILQV
+339 KIKLYTTVEKIIIQV

-365 ISHFFEPYYALGENR
+365 ISHFFDPYYALGENR
-380 FSNEGL
+380 FANEGL

-393 LVEQHCNGEL
+393 LVEQHCNGKL
-403 FIKKENDLSIFQ
+403 FIKKENDVSIFQ
-415 LELPYSPP
+415 LEIPYSPP
-423 PISK
+423 QSSSSMIIDTINHNI